1 MSDSKLRRLR
11 DSTGGPGTLISEGCK
26 IEGVL
31 SGAGNFLINGEVEGD
46 CDIDGSVT
54 LARNGFWKGTIRAGT
69 IIVAGTIEGY
79 IVASGRVEISDSAKI
94 KGTISGEE
102 IAVAEG
108 AIVDGEMQTTGRSE
122 PVEFVEKRQAEN
134 HQS

>member
-31 SGAGNFLINGEVEGD
+31 SGTGNFLINGEVEGD
-46 CDIDGSVT
+46 CDIDGTVT
-54 LARNGFWKGTIRAGT
+54 LASNGFWTGPLQAGA
-69 IIVAGTIEGY
+69 IIVAGTIEGN
-79 IVASGRVEISDSAKI
+79 IVATGHVEISDSAKI

-122 PVEFVEKRQAEN
+122 PVEFVEKRQVEN
-134 HQS
+134 HH

>member
-11 DSTGGPGTLISEGCK
+11 DSAGGPGTLISEGCK

-31 SGAGNFLINGEVEGD
+31 SGTGNFLVNGEVDGD
-46 CDIDGSVT
+46 CNIDGSVT
-54 LARNGFWKGTIRAGT
+54 LARNGVWKGTIRASA
-69 IIVAGTIEGY
+69 IIVAGTVEGDV
-79 IVASGRVEISDSAKI
+79 VATGRVEISNTAKI

-108 AIVDGEMQTTGRSE
+108 AVVDGVMQTTGRSE
-122 PVEFVEKRQAEN
+122 PVEFVEKRQAE
-134 HQS
+134 S

>member
-11 DSTGGPGTLISEGCK
+11 DSTSGPGTLISEGCK

-31 SGAGNFLINGEVEGD
+31 SGTGNFLVSGEVDGLCEV
-46 CDIDGSVT
+46 DGSVT
-54 LARNGFWKGTIRAGT
+54 LTASGFWKGTIKASV
-69 IIVAGTIEGY
+69 IIVAGTVEGDL
-79 IVASGRVEISDSAKI
+79 IASGRVEISKTAKI

-108 AIVDGEMQTTGRSE
+108 AVVDGVMRTTGRNE
-122 PVEFVEKRQAEN
+122 PLEFVEKR
-134 HQS
+134 HTDS

>member
-11 DSTGGPGTLISEGCK
+11 DSAGGPGTLISEGCK

-31 SGAGNFLINGEVEGD
+31 SGTGNFLVSGEIDGA
-46 CDIDGSVT
+46 CDIEGSVT
-54 LARNGFWKGTIRAGT
+54 LASNGFWKGTIKASV
-69 IIVAGTIEGY
+69 IIIAGTIEGDV
-79 IVASGRVEISDSAKI
+79 VATGRVEISNTAKI

-108 AIVDGEMQTTGRSE
+108 AVVDGAMQTTGRCA
-122 PVEFVEKRQAEN
+122 PVEFVEKRQVED
-134 HQS
+134 

>member
-31 SGAGNFLINGEVEGD
+31 SGAGNFLVNGEIDGV
-46 CDIDGSVT
+46 CDIEGSVT
-54 LARNGFWKGTIRAGT
+54 LASNGLWKGTIKASV
-69 IIVAGTIEGY
+69 IIVAGTVEGDV
-79 IVASGRVEISDSAKI
+79 IATGRVEISNTAKI

-108 AIVDGEMQTTGRSE
+108 AVVDGAMHTTGRSE
-122 PVEFVEKRQAEN
+122 PVEFVEKRQVEN
-134 HQS
+134 

>member
-1 MSDSKLRRLR
+1 MNDSKLRRLR

-31 SGAGNFLINGEVEGD
+31 SGTGNFLISGEVEGV

-54 LARNGFWKGTIRAGT
+54 LTRNGLWKGTIRAGV
-69 IIVAGTIEGY
+69 IIMAGTIEGDV
-79 IVASGRVEISDSAKI
+79 VATGRVEISETARIS
-94 KGTISGEE
+94 GTISGEE

-108 AIVDGEMQTTGRSE
+108 AVVDGEMRTTGRSE
-122 PVEFVEKRQAEN
+122 PVGFVEKRQSE
-134 HQS
+134 S

>member
-1 MSDSKLRRLR
+1 MSDSKQRRLR

-26 IEGVL
+26 FEGVL
-31 SGAGNFLINGEVEGD
+31 SGTGNFLINGEVEGE

-54 LARNGFWKGTIRAGT
+54 LARNGFWKGTIKAGT
-69 IIVAGTIEGY
+69 IIVAGTIEGN
-79 IVASGRVEISDSAKI
+79 IVAAGRVEISDSARI

-108 AIVDGEMQTTGRSE
+108 AIVDGEMRTTGRSE
-122 PVEFVEKRQAEN
+122 PVEFVEKRQAG
-134 HQS
+134 S

>member
-11 DSTGGPGTLISEGCK
+11 DSAGGPGTLISEGCK

-31 SGAGNFLINGEVEGD
+31 SGTGNFLVSGEIEGE

-54 LARNGFWKGTIRAGT
+54 LTGSGFWKGTIKADV
-69 IIVAGTIEGY
+69 IIIAGTIEGDV
-79 IVASGRVEISDSAKI
+79 IARGRVEISNTARI

-108 AIVDGEMQTTGRSE
+108 AVVEGAMQTTGRSE
-122 PVEFVEKRQAEN
+122 PLEFVEKRQAE
-134 HQS
+134 S